1 MKSAKSV
8 LVGGV
13 GGLSFPGKWQVLF
26 FYVSKYSGLV
36 YYSGQ
41 RHGKGKAPV
50 YFAATR

>member
-1 MKSAKSV
+1 MKSDKSV

-26 FYVSKYSGLV
+26 FYVSKYSGLI
-36 YYSGQ
+36 YHPGQ
-41 RHGKGKAPV
+41 RNGKGKAPV